1 MNDLEKNKAIYDAM
15 VKIANEV
22 FENAVS
28 KSERLQK
35 RLKDNG
41 GRILLNELTKAK
53 SFVYQLIKE
62 STDYAIR
69 TVSVETFTCSFH
81 AARVFEL
88 LKQFKTLSKTKGDVY
103 FEFVE
108 KNERKYVG
116 RLEIDFEN
124 AASAKLLANSTL
136 KDVMCPSLAYVCVEV
151 NATRGITSFVSTD
164 RREINVV
171 SNFKKECLIKNG
183 ENDSVYLG
191 LFAAADWK
199 RICDYQ
205 KKNKT
210 PLCFDVYRREDGE
223 LQDSMEVRIGD
234 SVVKSFVVDARF
246 PNWRKPMKSFE
257 SMVHIK
263 LQESDVK
270 DAQKWLARI
279 KADNEND
286 SVGISVYEGD
296 TLVYLDTEH
305 GTTEFG
311 IQRPSETAAFRL
323 QHPAKA
329 TLKTAL
335 SIKRLQKKRFSGF
348 WVSTKS
354 GGGVYVDD
362 ENCDLCFL
370 MPVFAD
376 VPDRTKE
383 KAATA

>member
-1 MNDLEKNKAIYDAM
+1 MTDLQKNQAIYNEM
-15 VKIANEV
+15 LQIANEV
-22 FENAVS
+22 FKKAVD
-28 KSERLQK
+28 KNEILQK
-35 RLKDNG
+35 SIKG
-41 GRILLNELTKAK
+41 GKISLNELTKAK
-53 SFVYQLIKE
+53 SFVYQFE
-62 STDYAIR
+62 DAIR
-69 TVSVETFTCSFH
+69 TVSVETFTCSFP

-88 LKQFKTLSKTKGDVY
+88 LKRFKTLSKTKGDVY

-136 KDVMCPSLAYVCVEV
+136 KDVMYPSLAYVCVEL

-164 RREINVV
+164 RREINVI

-191 LFAAADWK
+191 LFAATDWK

-257 SMVHIK
+257 SMVHVE
-263 LQESDVK
+263 LHQSDVK

-286 SVGISVYEGD
+286 SVGISIYEGD
-296 TLVYLDTEH
+296 TLMYFDTAH
-305 GTTEFG
+305 G
-311 IQRPSETAAFRL
+311 TAAFRL
-323 QHPAKA
+323 QHTAET

-348 WVSTKS
+348 WESPKS